1 MRHGKGY
8 RKLGVQRDHRRSL
21 LSNLAGSFM
30 LTGRIKTTVPKAKE
44 ARRLIERLITWARKD
59 TLHTRRLI
67 VKKLYDRATQDRLL
81 NNISP
86 VCDTPG
92 GYTRIVRLGRR
103 KGDGADMCF
112 LELSK
117 SPLENKEETIQEK
130 DISSSET
137 KA

>member
-67 VKKLYDRATQDRLL
+67 VKKLYDKGTQERLL
-81 NNISP
+81 KNISP

-117 SPLENKEETIQEK
+117 SPLEDKEETI
-130 DISSSET
+130 ET
-137 KA
+137 TPAESKE